1 VTAAWDVT
9 AGPCQD
15 SDYPMRRWVFEEAA
29 GRYDIDLG
37 DSHVQCGTLRQ
48 LKVPADIELG
58 YGSDRG
64 SGHLRGLIADMYG
77 GDADSAAVTH
87 GSQEALYLL
96 YRTLLRPGDQVIT
109 FRPGWQQSWVVP
121 AQLGCRVDV
130 IDLGPDFAINVDV
143 VAEVIGPGL
152 KLIVVNTPGN
162 PTGRLIGERELR
174 ALADLAASTDAH
186 LVLDEEYS
194 LDLSRSAAVR
204 GGRIISVSSLSK
216 VYGFPGLRIGWI
228 YGPADLVAACV
239 ERKHLT
245 SISNSVLCEAL
256 ACDVLSRRE
265 SYLDQYRRL
274 TSSGLGKLREWAV
287 HNTHAVRLAPPE
299 GTPFGWLWLTTGEPS
314 LSFCRRVL
322 QTGVLVM
329 PAETFGTHGGF
340 RLCFARKPDE
350 LAEGLRR
357 IGAVIGSSAHAKRTG
372 AAASRTTTTA
382 VRTNSNTW
390 TV

>member
-1 VTAAWDVT
+1 MTIAPDVT
-9 AGPCQD
+9 AGAMPEVG
-15 SDYPMRRWVFEEAA
+15 YPMRRWVFEDSV

-64 SGHLRGLIADMYG
+64 GQPLRAMIGDLYG
-77 GDADSAAVTH
+77 AAADSVAVTH

-96 YRTLLRPGDQVIT
+96 YSVLLGPGDQVIT
-109 FRPGWQQSWVVP
+109 FRPGWQQSWLVP

-130 IDLGPDFAINVDV
+130 IDLGPDFTLNIDA
-143 VAEVIGPGL
+143 VAEAIGSGL
-152 KLIVVNTPGN
+152 KMIVVNTPGN
-162 PTGRLIGERELR
+162 PTGRLIAKRELA
-174 ALADLAASTDAH
+174 ALADLVASTDAY

-194 LDLSRSAAVR
+194 LDLSRSAAAR
-204 GGRIISVSSLSK
+204 GGRIVSVSSLSK
-216 VYGFPGLRIGWI
+216 VYGFPGLRIGWMH
-228 YGPADLVAACV
+228 GPADLVAACV
-239 ERKHLT
+239 QRKHLT

-265 SYLDQYRRL
+265 FYLDQYRRL
-274 TSSGLGKLREWAV
+274 TSSGLDQLQEWAAR
-287 HNTHAVRLAPPE
+287 HAHAVRLATPA

-322 QTGVLVM
+322 AAGVLVM
-329 PAETFGTHGGF
+329 PGETLGARGGF
-340 RLCFARKPDE
+340 RLCFAREPGE

-357 IGAVIGSSAHAKRTG
+357 IGTVIDSSA
-372 AAASRTTTTA
+372 
-382 VRTNSNTW
+382 TNVW
-390 TV
+390 KVGR